1 MTIQTGAFR
10 AFCRVL
16 AFVLTSIFAALPASA
31 EDKYPDHSITAVV
44 PNAAGGA
51 LDVYARIISK
61 HLGERLGQ
69 RVIVQNIVGAGTA
82 TGSRAVL
89 DAKPDG
95 YTLLVHH
102 QALMGISAQGILGRP
117 FGDLVPLAR
126 TGGNDTAF
134 VTRKGMSF
142 TDLKSLQAYAKA
154 NPGKV
159 RMGVFLT
166 AHSHYV
172 ALEFMEALGIEMKM
186 INVPGGDAPLRA
198 ALLGEHIDVM
208 LATPSTSR
216 SYVAAGDFVPLAFLA
231 DYRSRDMPNVTTAV
245 EQGFPQLVTNVTN
258 YWWAR
263 KETPQPVLD
272 LLTTKLEETMASP
285 ELKAE
290 LGAQIED
297 LRFAKGDALG
307 KEVAEQYA
315 LFERLTKNYGLEKR
329 N

>member
-1 MTIQTGAFR
+1 MTVLNSLCRLVGATL
-10 AFCRVL
+10 AASVL
-16 AFVLTSIFAALPASA
+16 AWTATPVAAQS
-31 EDKYPDHSITAVV
+31 YPDRTITVVV

-61 HLGERLGQ
+61 HMEKRLGQ
-69 RVIVQNIVGAGTA
+69 RLVVQNIVGAGTT
-82 TGSRAVL
+82 TGSRAVY

-102 QALMGISAQGILGRP
+102 QALFGTSAQGILGRT
-117 FGDLVPLAR
+117 FTDLVPLAR
-126 TGGNDTAF
+126 TGGNDVAF
-134 VTRKGMSF
+134 VTRKGMPYA
-142 TDLKSLQAYAKA
+142 DLKSLQAYAKA

-172 ALEFMEALGIEMKM
+172 ALEFMEQLGVDFKM

-216 SYVAAGDFVPLAFLA
+216 SYLAAGDFVPLAFLA
-231 DYRSRDMPNVTTAV
+231 GYRSKDLPNTATSA
-245 EQGFPQLVTNVTN
+245 EQGFPKLTFNVTN
-258 YWWAR
+258 YWWSH
-263 KETPQPVLD
+263 KDVPQAQRE
-272 LLTTKLEETMASP
+272 LLIAKLEETMADP
-285 ELKAE
+285 ALRTELA
-290 LGAQIED
+290 AFIED
-297 LRFAKGDALG
+297 MRFAKGDALRA
-307 KEVAEQYA
+307 EVDANYQVYA
-315 LFERLTKNYGLEKR
+315 RLTKAHGLEKR

>member
-1 MTIQTGAFR
+1 MWKPVRRTITTLLAAVVGVLMTAPLAAQT
-10 AFCRVL
+10 
-16 AFVLTSIFAALPASA
+16 
-31 EDKYPDHSITAVV
+31 YPERTVTAIV

-61 HLGERLGQ
+61 HLEKRLGQ
-69 RVIVQNIVGAGTA
+69 RVVVQNIVGAGTA
-82 TGSRAVL
+82 PGSRAVY

-102 QALMGISAQGILGRP
+102 QALFGTSAQGILGRN
-117 FGDLVPLAR
+117 FTDLVPLAR
-126 TGGNDTAF
+126 TGGNDLAF
-134 VTRKGMSF
+134 VTRKGMPY

-172 ALEFMEALGIEMKM
+172 ALEFMEAMGVDLKL

-198 ALLGEHIDVM
+198 ALLGEHVDLM

-216 SYVAAGDFVPLAFLA
+216 SYLVAGDFVPLAFLA
-231 DYRSRDMPNVTTAV
+231 GYRSKDLPNTPTST
-245 EQGFPQLVTNVTN
+245 EQGFPKLVFNVTN
-258 YWWAR
+258 YWWAH
-263 KETPQPVLD
+263 KDVPQAARN
-272 LLTTKLEETMASP
+272 LLTTKLEETMADP
-285 ELKAE
+285 ALRAE
-290 LGAQIED
+290 LSAFIED
-297 LRFAKGDALG
+297 MRFAKGDALQA
-307 KEVAEQYA
+307 EVSDSYQLYA
-315 LFERLTKNYGLEKR
+315 RLTKAHGLEKR